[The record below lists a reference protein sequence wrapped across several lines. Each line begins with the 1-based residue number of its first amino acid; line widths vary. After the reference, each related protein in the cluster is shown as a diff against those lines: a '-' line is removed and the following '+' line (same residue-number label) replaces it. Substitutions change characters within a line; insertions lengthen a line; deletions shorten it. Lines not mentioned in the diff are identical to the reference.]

1 MVSRLRMKL
10 DLLVQS
16 TLMVLLAL
24 AIPLEPLHVGLK
36 ITLIVLVLLQMLSA
50 AQLWLWHTY
59 RPAKAYLWAFFLVG
73 LLLPVGLYFFNP
85 AAWLF
90 LLALA
95 IVYFVHTI
103 RIAAVVLRRPRSFWD
118 IS

>member
-16 TLMVLLAL
+16 SLVVLLVL
-24 AIPLEPLHVGLK
+24 AIPLGPLHIGLK
-36 ITLIVLVLLQMLSA
+36 IMLIVLVLLQMLSA
-50 AQLWLWHTY
+50 AQLWLWHAY
-59 RPAKAYLWAFFLVG
+59 RPARAYLWTFFLVG
-73 LLLPVGLYFFNP
+73 LLLPVGLYFFHP
-85 AAWLF
+85 LVWLF

-103 RIAAVVLRRPRSFWD
+103 RIAVVVLRRPRSFWD